1 MHTNNNNKQTNK
13 QKHYLVIFGS
23 ECPLQCPDMLWLIIC
38 AYTSLDGVSYY
49 VSLWRFVVV
58 FVYIVND
65 FRCIFPS
72 LDPCFSVSHF
82 LSEYL
87 CCLRLYCHW
96 LYVKRYVSWSAF
108 LFRSVCLGVWYI
120 IGNSTCIPTSL
131 DPYFSLSLSLNV
143 CSSVR
148 LCYNSL

>member
-1 MHTNNNNKQTNK
+1 MHTNNNNNNKQTNK
-13 QKHYLVIFGS
+13 QTKTLVIFGF

-65 FRCIFPS
+65 FMCIFPS
-72 LDPCFSVSHF
+72 LDPCFSLSDF

-87 CCLRLYCHW
+87 C
-96 LYVKRYVSWSAF
+96 
-108 LFRSVCLGVWYI
+108 
-120 IGNSTCIPTSL
+120 
-131 DPYFSLSLSLNV
+131 
-143 CSSVR
+143 
-148 LCYNSL
+148 